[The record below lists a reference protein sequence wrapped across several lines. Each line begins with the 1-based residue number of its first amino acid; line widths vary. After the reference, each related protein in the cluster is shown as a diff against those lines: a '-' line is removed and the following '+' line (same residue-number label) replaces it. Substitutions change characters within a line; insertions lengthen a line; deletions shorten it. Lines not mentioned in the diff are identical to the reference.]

1 MAARGLLSKTVFQ
14 PNLVSCLQYRLF
26 LPSKTSNIQAISDE
40 KKNMCWNVNKN
51 CDADL
56 DIDRV
61 GYQSEDSRSN

>member
-40 KKNMCWNVNKN
+40 KKNILLKLTAVLEREQK
-51 CDADL
+51 L
-56 DIDRV
+56 
-61 GYQSEDSRSN
+61 